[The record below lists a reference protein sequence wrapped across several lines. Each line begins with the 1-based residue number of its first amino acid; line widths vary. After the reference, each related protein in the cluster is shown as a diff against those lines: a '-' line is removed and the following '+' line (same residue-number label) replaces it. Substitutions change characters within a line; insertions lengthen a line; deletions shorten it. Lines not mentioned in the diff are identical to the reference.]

1 MNLSLL
7 DISIIV
13 LYLVAV
19 ASIGLIMKKRA
30 QGDKDAYLLG
40 GHTLPWY
47 ALGVSNASGMFD
59 ISGTMWMVM
68 LAFVYGFKSIWIPWL
83 WPSFNQIF
91 LMMFLAAW
99 LRRSNV
105 TTGAEWMLTR
115 FGRGRDVNKSH
126 SIVVVFALLSCLGFL
141 AYGFIGLG
149 KFVEIFIPWSAVQP
163 YVPFTISAE
172 YVPHFYGLLFTSFAV
187 FYSILGG
194 MASIVWADVLQYV
207 IMTVGALVIGIMA
220 MNNLETASLHVPEN
234 WYNPFFGAM
243 LDLDWSGI
251 VQEANDKIQADG
263 YSFFGIFFSL
273 MLFKGVLASLAG
285 PTPNYDMQK
294 ILSTRSPQDAAK
306 MSGFVSVVLIPT
318 RYLMIVGF
326 TVLALLNFDTLN
338 LRTASGVDFEQIL
351 PAAILN
357 FAPTGIM
364 GLILAGLLAAFI
376 GTFAGTLNAAQAY
389 LVNDIY
395 LRYVN
400 QNPTASRIT
409 RMNYL
414 TGVGVVLVSVVLGF
428 MAKDVNT
435 LLQWIV
441 SGLYGGYIASNLLKW
456 YWWRFNSNGFFW
468 GMMAGIVPA
477 LVFPLLPY
485 FQGVLPLNY
494 FPLLLLLSIV
504 GSIAGTYAAPP
515 TDMQTLKRFY
525 RTVRPWGFWK
535 PVEEQ
540 VLLEIPGFKKNT
552 NFWRDAFN
560 VVVGIVG
567 QMGLTLLPFYLVLK
581 MFAELGIVL
590 AVLLVC
596 GFILKKTWWDHL
608 DQEETHTH
616 RSDPPA
622 ASKDS
627 DPSKNSLTVAR

>member
-1 MNLSLL
+1 MTLSAI
-7 DISIIV
+7 DVGIII
-13 LYLVAV
+13 LYLVAI
-19 ASIGLIMKKRA
+19 AAIGLFMKKRA
-30 QGDKDAYLLG
+30 QSDKEAYLMG

-115 FGRGRDVNKSH
+115 FGRGKDANKSH
-126 SIVVVFALLSCLGFL
+126 TIVVVFALLSCLGFL

-149 KFVEIFIPWSAVQP
+149 KFVEIFVPWPAVQP
-163 YVPFTISAE
+163 YLPFTISPE

-194 MASIVWADVLQYV
+194 MASIVWADVLQYA
-207 IMTVGALVIGIMA
+207 IMTVGAIAIGVMA
-220 MNNLETASLHVPEN
+220 INNLDSASLHVPEE
-234 WYNPFFGAM
+234 WYTPFFGAT
-243 LDLDWSGI
+243 LDLDWTGI
-251 VQEANDKIQADG
+251 IDDVNAKIQEDG
-263 YSFFGIFFSL
+263 YTFFGVFFSL

-306 MSGFVSVVLIPT
+306 MSGFVSVVLVPT

-326 TVLALLNFDTLN
+326 TMLALLNFNQLN
-338 LRTASGVDFEQIL
+338 LDSATGIDFERIL

-400 QNPTASRIT
+400 KNASNAMVS

-414 TGVGVVLVSVVLGF
+414 TGVVVVLVSVVLGF
-428 MAKDVNT
+428 FAKDVNS

-456 YWWRFNSNGFFW
+456 YWWRFNSSGFFW
-468 GMMAGIVPA
+468 GMLSGIAPA
-477 LVFPLLPY
+477 LVFPFFFDGLDLY
-485 FQGVLPLNY
+485 Y
-494 FPLLLLLSIV
+494 FPLLLLLSLV
-504 GSIAGTYAAPP
+504 GSMVGTYMAPP
-515 TDMQTLKRFY
+515 TDMQTLKHFY
-525 RTVRPWGFWK
+525 RTIRPWGFWK
-535 PVEEQ
+535 PVE
-540 VLLEIPGFKKNT
+540 VLVKQEDPGFRPNK
-552 NFWRDAFN
+552 NFWLDAFN
-560 VVVGIVG
+560 VVIGVAA
-567 QMGLTLLPFYLVLK
+567 QMCLTLLPFYLI
-581 MFAELGIVL
+581 MQRFTELGIV
-590 AVLLVC
+590 AGIILVC
-596 GFILKKTWWDHL
+596 GIILKKTWWDKL
-608 DQEETHTH
+608 DQQEQPGPPDLHH
-616 RSDPPA
+616 DP
-622 ASKDS
+622 KDTGA
-627 DPSKNSLTVAR
+627 PKNTMKVA

>member
-1 MNLSLL
+1 MTLSLL
-7 DISIIV
+7 DVSIIV

-19 ASIGLIMKKRA
+19 ASIGLIMQKRA

-83 WPSFNQIF
+83 WPSFNQVF

-115 FGRGRDVNKSH
+115 FGRGKDVNASH
-126 SIVVVFALLSCLGFL
+126 TIVVVFALLSCLGFL

-149 KFVEIFIPWSAVQP
+149 KFVEIFIPWSSVQP
-163 YVPFTISAE
+163 YIPFTVAPE

-194 MASIVWADVLQYV
+194 MSSIVWADVLQYI
-207 IMTVGALVIGIMA
+207 IMTIGAVVIGVMA
-220 MNNLETASLHVPEN
+220 MNNLETASLNVPVN
-234 WYNPFFGAM
+234 WYTPFFGM
-243 LDLDWSGI
+243 ELDLDWSGI
-251 VQEANDKIQADG
+251 IEDANAKIMADG
-263 YSFFGIFFSL
+263 YSFFGIFFML

-306 MSGFVSVVLIPT
+306 MSGFVSLVLIPT
-318 RYLMIVGF
+318 RYLMIIGF
-326 TVLALLNFDTLN
+326 TVLALLNYDTLN
-338 LRTASGVDFEQIL
+338 LKGANGVTDFEQIL

-357 FAPTGIM
+357 FAPVGIM

-400 QNPTASRIT
+400 QGASNTQVT

-414 TGVGVVLVSVVLGF
+414 TGVVVVLVSVVLGF
-428 MAKDVNT
+428 LAKDVNS

-441 SGLYGGYIASNLLKW
+441 SGLYGGYIASNVLKW
-456 YWWRFNSNGFFW
+456 YWWRFNSSGFFW
-468 GMMAGIVPA
+468 GMLAGVAPA
-477 LVFPLLPY
+477 LIFPMLPY

-494 FPLLLLLSIV
+494 FPLLLVLSLI
-504 GSIAGTYAAPP
+504 GSIAGTLLAPP
-515 TDMQTLKRFY
+515 TPMETLKSFY
-525 RTVRPWGFWK
+525 RNVRPWGFWG
-535 PVEEQ
+535 PVKAA
-540 VLLEIPGFKKNT
+540 VLAENPAFHPN
-552 NFWRDAFN
+552 NSFWLDAFN
-560 VVVGIVG
+560 VVIGIVG
-567 QMGLTLLPFYLVLK
+567 QMCLTLLPFYLVMQ
-581 MFAELGIVL
+581 MFTELLIVL
-590 AVLLVC
+590 AILLVC
-596 GFILKKTWWDHL
+596 GVILKKTWWDKL
-608 DQEETHTH
+608 DSNEVSGNPSSSSPLPKN
-616 RSDPPA
+616 RDKSNMKA
-622 ASKDS
+622 A
-627 DPSKNSLTVAR
+627 